1 MDILV
6 LLSAVSLCLAG
17 AAGAIKQMHMMQ
29 QNSYYLSRYFKWLAS
44 QSDFGFYARTAL
56 GVIIALLF
64 MVKWYAFAFIIS
76 LLFAAFC
83 LCKNIKEQKK
93 AIKPLVFTQRI
104 IRTFSVAVA
113 LLFIGVLLFAL
124 VQNGIIKIV
133 ALTLCFVLGIF
144 PELLTAASF
153 IIMKPVEKAIT
164 NGFINDAKKIL
175 ASNKNLKVIGVTGSY
190 GKTSVKFILAR
201 ILSEKFNVLATPQ
214 SFNTPMGVV
223 RTIREKLRPQTEIFV
238 CEMGAKNVGDI
249 KEICHIV
256 HPDLGLIT
264 SVGEQHLETFKTL
277 ENVCSTK
284 FELYHAVKQKGGK
297 VFANVNSAPI
307 YERQECGA
315 DIIGYGTK
323 ENAFARAENI
333 SYSAQ
338 GAEFDVTLSGE
349 TIHLKTKLLGAHN
362 VINITGAAA
371 LAKELGVKGEDIA
384 YAVSRLEQTQ
394 HRLELKPFKNGSVM
408 IDDAYNSNPE
418 GCLEAVNVLSRFE
431 NSFKVIITPGLVELG
446 DREYDVNYSLGVHA
460 AKAADVIITVGKKRS
475 EPIVKGALDNG
486 FKKENLFVAESFKN
500 ALEIFEP
507 FAKSG
512 TVLLVENDLP
522 DNYLK

>member
-1 MDILV
+1 MNVLI
-6 LLSAVSLCLAG
+6 LLSAVALSLAG
-17 AAGAIKQMHMMQ
+17 AAGTIKQMHMMQ
-29 QNSYYLSRYFKWLAS
+29 QNSYYLSRYFKWLS
-44 QSDFGFYARTAL
+44 GESDFGFYGRTAL
-56 GVIIALLF
+56 GAAIALLF
-64 MVKWYAFAFIIS
+64 MVKWYVVAFIIC
-76 LLFAAFC
+76 LLFAAFRIY
-83 LCKNIKEQKK
+83 KNVKEQKK

-104 IRTFSVAVA
+104 IRTFSLAVA
-113 LLFIGVLLFAL
+113 LLLMGVLLFAL
-124 VQNGIIKIV
+124 VQNGIVEIA
-133 ALTLCFVLGIF
+133 ALTLCFVMGIF
-144 PELLTAASF
+144 CEIPTVLAF
-153 IIMKPVEKAIT
+153 IFMKPVEKAIT

-175 ASNKNLKVIGVTGSY
+175 RSNRRLKVIGVTGSY

-223 RTIREKLRPQTEIFV
+223 RTVREKLRPQTEVFV

-249 KEICHIV
+249 KEICDIV
-256 HPDLGLIT
+256 NPTMGLIT

-277 ENVCSTK
+277 DNVCSTK
-284 FELYHAVKQKGGK
+284 FELYDAVKKNSGK
-297 VFANVNSAPI
+297 VFANINSAPI
-307 YERQECGA
+307 YEKKDSGA

-323 ENAFARAENI
+323 DDAFAKAENI
-333 SYSAQ
+333 VYGSGGTTFEVVFENERIS
-338 GAEFDVTLSGE
+338 LS
-349 TIHLKTKLLGAHN
+349 TKLLGAHN
-362 VINITGAAA
+362 VINITGAVA
-371 LAKELGVKGEDIA
+371 LAKELGVKNEDIA
-384 YAVSRLEQTQ
+384 FAVSRLEQTQ

-418 GCLEAVNVLSRFE
+418 GCLEAVNVLSRF
-431 NSFKVIITPGLVELG
+431 NDSFKVIITPGLVELG

-460 AKAADVIITVGKKRS
+460 AKAADVIIAVGKKRS
-475 EPIVKGALDNG
+475 EPIVKGALDSG

>member
-1 MDILV
+1 MNIFI

-29 QNSYYLSRYFKWLAS
+29 QNSYYLSRYFKWLS
-44 QSDFGFYARTAL
+44 GESDFGFYARTAL
-56 GVIIALLF
+56 GAVIALLF
-64 MVKWYAFAFIIS
+64 MVKWYAVAFIIC

-83 LCKNIKEQKK
+83 LYKNIKEQKK

-104 IRTFSVAVA
+104 IRTFSIAVA
-113 LLFIGVLLFAL
+113 LLLVSTALFAL
-124 VQNGIIKIV
+124 VQNTVVKIV
-133 ALTLCFVLGIF
+133 AITLCFILGIF

-153 IIMKPVEKAIT
+153 IIMKPAEKAIT
-164 NGFINDAKKIL
+164 KGFINDAKKIL
-175 ASNKNLKVIGVTGSY
+175 RSNRHLKVIGVTGSY

-249 KEICHIV
+249 KEICDIV
-256 HPDLGLIT
+256 NPTMGLIT

-284 FELYHAVKQKGGK
+284 FELYDAVKKNDGK
-297 VFANVNSAPI
+297 VFANINSAPI
-307 YERQECGA
+307 YERQQRGA

-323 ENAFARAENI
+323 DGAVALAENI
-333 SYSAQ
+333 VYSAQ
-338 GAEFDVTLSGE
+338 GTTFEVVLENERINLS
-349 TIHLKTKLLGAHN
+349 TKLLGAHN
-362 VINITGAAA
+362 VINITGAVA
-371 LAKELGVKGEDIA
+371 LAKELGVKNEDIA
-384 YAVSRLEQTQ
+384 FAVSRLEQTQ

-418 GCLEAVNVLSRFE
+418 GCLEAVNVLSRFKD
-431 NSFKVIITPGLVELG
+431 SFKVIITPGLVELG
-446 DREYDVNYSLGVHA
+446 EREYDVNYSLGAAA
-460 AKAADVIITVGKKRS
+460 AKAADVIIAVGKKRS
-475 EPIVKGALDNG
+475 EPIVKGAKEAG
-486 FKKENLFVAESFKN
+486 FKNENLFVAESFKN

>member
-1 MDILV
+1 MNIFI
-6 LLSAVSLCLAG
+6 LLSAVSLILAG
-17 AAGAIKQMHMMQ
+17 IAGAIKQMHMMQ
-29 QNSYYLSRYFKWLAS
+29 QNSYYLSRYFKWLSS

-64 MVKWYAFAFIIS
+64 VVKWYIVAVIIG

-83 LCKNIKEQKK
+83 IYKNIKEQKK

-104 IRTFSVAVA
+104 IRTYAAIIVIFIVLILVFSLCKASALRILAV
-113 LLFIGVLLFAL
+113 
-124 VQNGIIKIV
+124 
-133 ALTLCFVLGIF
+133 TLCFIFGIF
-144 PELLTAASF
+144 CEIPTVLAF

-164 NGFINDAKKIL
+164 KGFINDAKKIL
-175 ASNKNLKVIGVTGSY
+175 RSNRRLKVIGVTGSY

-249 KEICHIV
+249 KEICDIV
-256 HPDLGLIT
+256 RPDLGLIT
-264 SVGEQHLETFKTL
+264 SVGEQHLETFKSL
-277 ENVCSTK
+277 NNVCSTK
-284 FELYHAVKQKGGK
+284 FELYDAVKKKGGK
-297 VFANVNSAPI
+297 VFANINSAPI
-307 YERQECGA
+307 AERQGCGA

-323 ENAFARAENI
+323 NTAFARAENI
-333 SYSAQ
+333 VYSAQ

-384 YAVSRLEQTQ
+384 YAVSRLEQTS

-418 GCLEAVNVLSRFE
+418 GCLEAVNVLSRFKD
-431 NSFKVIITPGLVELG
+431 SFKVIITPGLVELG
-446 DREYDVNYSLGVHA
+446 EREYDVNYSLGAHA
-460 AKAADVIITVGKKRS
+460 AKAADVIIAVGKKRS
-475 EPIVKGALDNG
+475 EPIVKGALEAG